1 MGAIEKWRGQD
12 MTLQEC
18 YQNLGGD
25 FTQLKQR
32 FPSVQMVKRIITKF
46 LEDKTISELCHAI
59 ENERGKDAFLAAYT
73 LQGVCANLCFDK
85 LLASTVQMTALLS
98 PETNTITENCYLF
111 LEAVKQDY
119 KLTVSSIRTYL
130 DSEHEE

>member
-1 MGAIEKWRGQD
+1 MAAV
-12 MTLQEC
+12 TA
-18 YQNLGGD
+18 
-25 FTQLKQR
+25 QR
-32 FPSVQMVKRIITKF
+32 PLDTAPAAVTGRRMQ
-46 LEDKTISELCHAI
+46 LCHAI

-85 LLASTVQMTALLS
+85 LLASTVQMTALIS

>member
-46 LEDKTISELCHAI
+46 LEDKTISVQ
-59 ENERGKDAFLAAYT
+59 
-73 LQGVCANLCFDK
+73 LQF
-85 LLASTVQMTALLS
+85 
-98 PETNTITENCYLF
+98 
-111 LEAVKQDY
+111 
-119 KLTVSSIRTYL
+119 
-130 DSEHEE
+130 

>member
-1 MGAIEKWRGQD
+1 

-59 ENERGKDAFLAAYT
+59 
-73 LQGVCANLCFDK
+73 
-85 LLASTVQMTALLS
+85 
-98 PETNTITENCYLF
+98 
-111 LEAVKQDY
+111 
-119 KLTVSSIRTYL
+119 
-130 DSEHEE
+130 